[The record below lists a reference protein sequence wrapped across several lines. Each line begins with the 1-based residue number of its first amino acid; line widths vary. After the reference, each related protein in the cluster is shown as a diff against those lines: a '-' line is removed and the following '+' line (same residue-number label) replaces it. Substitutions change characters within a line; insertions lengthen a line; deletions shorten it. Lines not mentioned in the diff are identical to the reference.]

1 MGPPFGKVLLPL
13 SSSSHLVVVHGRE
26 AVPPLW
32 GPPSLGPWPLSLPLP
47 LSLLAGADRGV
58 AWLRR
63 QSNKENVN
71 GDNYYVRTCVWK
83 WMDASYQSRHATPL
97 LRGGGGNTRAGGEKK
112 GIHVTDQQT
121 ICVLEN
127 GSSRVRKKRKGTS
140 PPPPLP
146 PYGVRSHDAA
156 AGPQYGRLHSAVPC
170 RTQQYFTVGKH
181 NVTSIPRPRLG
192 HPKYCLLYRGSTNQ
206 GKCTKVY

>member
-112 GIHVTDQQT
+112 EYMLPISKPYASWRTAPAVFGR
-121 ICVLEN
+121 N
-127 GSSRVRKKRKGTS
+127 AKGR
-140 PPPPLP
+140 PPLP
-146 PYGVRSHDAA
+146 LF
-156 AGPQYGRLHSAVPC
+156 LHM
-170 RTQQYFTVGKH
+170 G
-181 NVTSIPRPRLG
+181 
-192 HPKYCLLYRGSTNQ
+192 
-206 GKCTKVY
+206 